1 MFRFDKEQVVLD
13 IAGVQCGGQPGE
25 YPTVLAG
32 TIFYGGHKIIEDEKA
47 GVFDKEAAEGLLKV
61 QEEMSDTTG
70 NPHWVHTFGQTPEAI
85 VKYLEFVGE
94 ASDNP
99 FLIDS
104 TSAEA
109 RLAGANYATEVGLA
123 DRAIYNSI
131 NMAAEAEEI
140 VAVGETDLT
149 TSIVLGF
156 NAMDM
161 TAQGKLDIWENGGSV
176 LDKGLLEMAAESGI
190 DKPLMDV
197 AVTPLGQGAGPA
209 VRTSFMQKSKWGYP
223 SGAGIHNVPSA
234 WDWMRNYK
242 KSVDKGG
249 MGHPEAWPV
258 ADVGSNLIMQMAGGD
273 FVLIGPIENCEMA
286 FPACAMCD
294 IFITEAA
301 KDIGTE
307 PIEEHPFFKLL

>member
-1 MFRFDKEQVVLD
+1 
-13 IAGVQCGGQPGE
+13 
-25 YPTVLAG
+25 
-32 TIFYGGHKIIEDEKA
+32 
-47 GVFDKEAAEGLLKV
+47 
-61 QEEMSDTTG
+61 
-70 NPHWVHTFGQTPEAI
+70 VHTFGQTPEAI

-94 ASDNP
+94 HSDYP

-109 RLAGANYATEVGLA
+109 RIAGAKYATEVGLA

-131 NMAAEAEEI
+131 NMAADAEEI

-149 TSIVLGF
+149 ASIVLGF

-161 TAQGKLDIWENGGSV
+161 TAQGKIDIWDNGGSV

-234 WDWMRNYK
+234 WDWMREYK
-242 KSVDKGG
+242 KPVEKGG
-249 MGHPEAWPV
+249 KGHAEAWPV

-273 FVLIGPIENCEMA
+273 FVLIGPIENASMA

-294 IFITEAA
+294 IFMAEAA

-307 PIEEHPFFKLL
+307 MVEEHPFFKLL